1 MAGPDITQHEIDTV
15 VDAMKTGWYEK
26 PYYYVEKFQSEF
38 AKYHNRKFAVMTPNC
53 TTAIHLLLSCLGVGE
68 GDEVIAPECTWIA
81 SVAPITYLKAKTV
94 FCDIDKDNWCSD
106 PKSIEDSITD
116 KTKAII
122 VVDLF
127 GNMPHMDEIIK
138 ISEKYNIPLIEDAAE
153 SLGSTYKGIRAGKFG
168 IGSVFS
174 FHRTKTLTTG
184 EGGMLLL
191 DDEELYKKCMIW
203 RDHGRDGA
211 LPKHMRNPNTKM
223 YFNDYIT
230 YKYMPFNLQAAIGYA
245 QFERIDELVWNK
257 KYQLEFYRNE
267 LSDVD
272 DLTFNEESDTVENGA
287 WITSMVIGKSHNIDK
302 ETFIDKM
309 EKLEIPIRPFFYPLS
324 MLPPFNIEENK
335 YKNTVSYDVSAR
347 GVNLPG
353 SARLTDD
360 DMKFICDGIKKV
372 LK

>member
-1 MAGPDITQHEIDTV
+1 
-15 VDAMKTGWYEK
+15 
-26 PYYYVEKFQSEF
+26 
-38 AKYHNRKFAVMTPNC
+38 
-53 TTAIHLLLSCLGVGE
+53 
-68 GDEVIAPECTWIA
+68 
-81 SVAPITYLKAKTV
+81 
-94 FCDIDKDNWCSD
+94 
-106 PKSIEDSITD
+106 
-116 KTKAII
+116 
-122 VVDLF
+122 
-127 GNMPHMDEIIK
+127 
-138 ISEKYNIPLIEDAAE
+138 
-153 SLGSTYKGIRAGKFG
+153 
-168 IGSVFS
+168 
-174 FHRTKTLTTG
+174 
-184 EGGMLLL
+184 
-191 DDEELYKKCMIW
+191 
-203 RDHGRDGA
+203 
-211 LPKHMRNPNTKM
+211 M

-245 QFERIDELVWNK
+245 QFERINELVGRK

-272 DLTFNEESDTVENGA
+272 DLTFNEESDVVENGA

-335 YKNTVSYDVSAR
+335 YKNTVSYDVSDR